1 MALVTV
7 PMRDKK
13 MIIWNFMEELSRK
26 YNEATND
33 GRQPTFHLTDFES
46 INLLEQ
52 YISRVGNIASNTD
65 SVIIDALLEYESRG
79 HYKIENDVV
88 NLTELGISECRK
100 SVHDWD

>member
-1 MALVTV
+1 MASVTIQA
-7 PMRDKK
+7 RDKK
-13 MIIWNFMEELSRK
+13 LIIWNFMEELCRK

-33 GRQPTFHLTDFES
+33 GRQPTFHIADFES

-65 SVIIDALLEYESRG
+65 SVILDAVLEYEQRG
-79 HYKIENDVV
+79 YYKIENDIV
-88 NLTELGISECRK
+88 NLTENGIAECHK